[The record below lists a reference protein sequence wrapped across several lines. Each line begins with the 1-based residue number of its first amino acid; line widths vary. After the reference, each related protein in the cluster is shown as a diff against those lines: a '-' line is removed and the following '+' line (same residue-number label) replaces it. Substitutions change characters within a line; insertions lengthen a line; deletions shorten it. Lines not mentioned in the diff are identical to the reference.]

1 MSTLNE
7 MVARSK
13 MTDIDTIS
21 IYKLKADLSHALAY
35 KILEMND
42 QKRIDFFYEFITDL
56 DEETIKCHWLDHV
69 APDHD

>member
-1 MSTLNE
+1 MSTINE
-7 MVARSK
+7 MIAKSK

-35 KILEMND
+35 KILEMSD
-42 QKRIDFFYEFITDL
+42 QKRIDFFYDLITDL
-56 DEETIKCHWLDHV
+56 DQETIKCHWLDHV